1 MGTCWARYCCT
12 AILTCICTFFI
23 VTGAITEA
31 LAWRTDSAMADDQPD
46 YPGITKRFID
56 RKAKDGGV
64 INMYYPETG
73 NAAIDEAVLAV
84 ITKRLDN
91 FEGEPSEESAEEPTE
106 GSFSRRAI
114 SSNYI
119 IHRPSSTSLGVEYT
133 LCEADG
139 KAFCYKHNLNFSL
152 VDGRL
157 LALEDM
163 FEDPKLALKLM
174 SDWSRRTLP
183 QKVQVLWNK
192 KEVNKATTPNTENF
206 HNQLIIPKGLRLV
219 FDIGTVGPMAIGDPE
234 LDMPLKE
241 LAKAGPKP
249 EVWGQIEGV
258 RPANQGTHQKTAEA
272 PAPNGRPHPAPL
284 STPLQ
289 TPVFDKM
296 QLSAEYATFLASDIG
311 GNGMNVPCIDSGVP
325 IERCIY
331 IAPDFMAHFEDAAS
345 DFAFVQGQVAHGAA
359 AQATYIWGLYRTANG
374 FRSTPPVFVCEKCTP
389 GKVFIKKDVIMLSQI
404 KRSPFD
410 AQTVSLKFR
419 IADGTLKKIN

>member
-1 MGTCWARYCCT
+1 M
-12 AILTCICTFFI
+12 
-23 VTGAITEA
+23 GAIGARHYYTVIFTLFCMSA
-31 LAWRTDSAMADDQPD
+31 FTIGATTQAHAWATDFVRATDQPD
-46 YPGITKRFID
+46 YPGITKHFIN
-56 RKAKDGGV
+56 RVAKDGGV
-64 INMYYPETG
+64 ITMYYPETG
-73 NAAIDEAVLAV
+73 NAVIDKTVLAV
-84 ITKRLDN
+84 ITKQLTR
-91 FEGEPSEESAEEPTE
+91 FEDVTDDAAPDSSREE
-106 GSFSRRAI
+106 RAI
-114 SSNYI
+114 SSNYV
-119 IHRPSSTSLGVEYT
+119 IHRPSLTSLSVEYT
-133 LCEADG
+133 LCEESG

-183 QKVQVLWNK
+183 QKVQVLWNRE
-192 KEVNKATTPNTENF
+192 EVNKATTPTTENF

-249 EVWGQIEGV
+249 EVWGKIEGV
-258 RPANQGTHQKTAEA
+258 RPADQGTQKKSTEA
-272 PAPNGRPHPAPL
+272 PAPNSRTHPAPL

-296 QLSAEYATFLASDIG
+296 QLSAEHATFLVADIG
-311 GNGMNVPCIDSGVP
+311 ANGMNVPCIDSGVP

-359 AQATYIWGLYRTANG
+359 AQATYIWGLYRTASG

>member
-1 MGTCWARYCCT
+1 MGAIGARHCYI
-12 AILTCICTFFI
+12 AIFTCICNVLYLSCAATD
-23 VTGAITEA
+23 AR
-31 LAWRTDSAMADDQPD
+31 AWRAEYAHAQEQPD
-46 YPGITKRFID
+46 YPGITKHFIN
-56 RKAKDGGV
+56 RVAKDGGV
-64 INMYYPETG
+64 ITMYYPETG
-73 NAAIDEAVLAV
+73 NAVIDKTVLAV
-84 ITKRLDN
+84 ITKQLTR
-91 FEGEPSEESAEEPTE
+91 FEDVTDDAAPDSSREE
-106 GSFSRRAI
+106 RAI
-114 SSNYI
+114 SSNYV
-119 IHRPSSTSLGVEYT
+119 IHRPSLTSLSVEYT
-133 LCEADG
+133 LCEESG

-183 QKVQVLWNK
+183 QKVQVLWNRE
-192 KEVNKATTPNTENF
+192 EVNKATTPTTENF

-249 EVWGQIEGV
+249 EVWGKIEGV
-258 RPANQGTHQKTAEA
+258 RPADQGTQKKSTEA
-272 PAPNGRPHPAPL
+272 PAPNSRTHPAPL

-296 QLSAEYATFLASDIG
+296 QLSAEHATFLVADIG
-311 GNGMNVPCIDSGVP
+311 ANGLNVPCIDSGVP
-325 IERCIY
+325 IERCVY
-331 IAPDFMAHFEDAAS
+331 VAPEFMAHFEDAAS

>member
-1 MGTCWARYCCT
+1 MG
-12 AILTCICTFFI
+12 AIGGRHYSTVIFTFFCI
-23 VTGAITEA
+23 ALFLIGATTQA
-31 LAWRTDSAMADDQPD
+31 HAWATDFVRAADQPD

-106 GSFSRRAI
+106 ESFSRRAI

-119 IHRPSSTSLGVEYT
+119 IHRPSSASLGVEYT

-152 VDGRL
+152 IDGRL
-157 LALEDM
+157 LTLEDM
-163 FEDPKLALKLM
+163 FEDPNLALKLM

-183 QKVQVLWNK
+183 KKVSNLWSRGR
-192 KEVNKATTPNTENF
+192 VNEATTPTTENF

-249 EVWGQIEGV
+249 EIWGKIEGV
-258 RPANQGTHQKTAEA
+258 RPTDQGTPPKTAEA
-272 PAPNGRPHPAPL
+272 PAPAGRAHPAPL

-296 QLSAEYATFLASDIG
+296 QLSAEHATFLVADIG
-311 GNGMNVPCIDSGVP
+311 GNGLNVPCTDSGVP
-325 IERCIY
+325 IERCVY
-331 IAPDFMAHFEDAAS
+331 IAPEFMAHFEDAAS

-359 AQATYIWGLYRTANG
+359 AQSTYIWGLYRTASG

-419 IADGTLKKIN
+419 IADGSLKKIN